1 MCFREIDLH
10 GYKLRR
16 HEHYEYDLPDYAAC
30 GDLKRCHECGGG
42 GCQQECLKACV
53 PDNHCFLPYR
63 IVAGSHQVAYH
74 CKSAES
80 GYHKPS
86 WNRPSQPSAWTGCR
100 QPRQDYCQCDQYG
113 CGHIWNQNLM
123 RAGQHVGFFWF
134 ERLIYTLSDR
144 RISCN
149 SAIRR

>member
-1 MCFREIDLH
+1 MYRRLLVVVVHIQRALGVLVESSETAYVIFHLEQEEYNKQCIAEIICFREIDLH

-86 WNRPSQPSAWTGCR
+86 
-100 QPRQDYCQCDQYG
+100 
-113 CGHIWNQNLM
+113 
-123 RAGQHVGFFWF
+123 
-134 ERLIYTLSDR
+134 
-144 RISCN
+144 
-149 SAIRR
+149 